1 MGKTRRDIV
10 AFIIIAVISA
20 VGLGAMSSSRKA
32 DELISLLFCRPVA
45 TVIALISDGQLNV
58 TGNES
63 VVITPGLKL
72 RIPPSC
78 SAFGF
83 FLTLTFV
90 LFWEGVRSRRPFFA
104 AAVIPLAWLI
114 TIMTNSFR
122 IICVSRWEMYCRDL
136 LPLPPLL
143 QHQIIGMAVFLPML
157 IAAYALTSY
166 YFNSIPELSNG
177 KCTSNSSC

>member
-10 AFIIIAVISA
+10 VFIIIAVISA
-20 VGLGAMSSSRKA
+20 VGLGAMSSSRRA

-45 TVIALISDGQLNV
+45 TVIALISDGQINV

-90 LFWEGVRSRRPFFA
+90 LFCEGVRSRRRNSA
-104 AAVIPLAWLI
+104 CLAHHHHDQLVSNYLRQPLG
-114 TIMTNSFR
+114 N
-122 IICVSRWEMYCRDL
+122 V
-136 LPLPPLL
+136 
-143 QHQIIGMAVFLPML
+143 
-157 IAAYALTSY
+157 
-166 YFNSIPELSNG
+166 LS
-177 KCTSNSSC
+177 